1 MNAYNVAIV
10 GGGPGC
16 LAVMDMISRNRLR
29 QLRMRIVGIA
39 DTNSKAPAM
48 EHARS
53 SGIFTTADYHDFFA
67 IDRLNLIIELCGDP
81 AVAMAIQDEK
91 PSHIQFMDHT
101 MARLFW
107 DFIHLD
113 DEKLNAEK
121 NAEQRLKEERD
132 KTTRILNRLS
142 DSVLVMNTD
151 CVVENVNETF
161 LNEFNLTRDEAV
173 GKPCFENIFDRRSP
187 CPQSFC
193 PIANS
198 SIGALQGGRK
208 EHSFLRNG
216 QRVYYDADYRPL
228 IDEKG
233 AFTQWVVTMRDI
245 THRKEL
251 EIDLE
256 KSQKKYKDLF
266 DNAREGLA
274 LFDESG
280 GIVEGN
286 FSFAALLGYSK
297 NELENIKISDV
308 AESYSK
314 NILKENLA
322 GLKILGFTVVE
333 MDFVKQN
340 GDALPVEASI
350 TWLPDEC
357 LFRIMV
363 RDIGIEKKLEES
375 RRLYSERLEKE
386 VRERT
391 RDLKASQ
398 EEAQKQKNTAE
409 GIIYGSPTPMFV
421 IDGHHRVTYWNK
433 ACEKLT
439 GFPSEKVIGT
449 DRHWEPFYDRKKPL
463 LADVIVDGDPKTV
476 RKTIKKM
483 RLSKSSIVEGGYETE
498 YFVSRLGEGGTHL
511 YISAAPIK
519 DDAGQIQG
527 AIVTYQDVSERV
539 KMTEELKASEAE
551 ARRQRRTAE
560 GIISGTP
567 IPMFVLDKNHKI
579 TSWNKACEQLTGFR
593 SEEMIGTDRQWEPF
607 FPKKRKV
614 LADLIVEDDTE
625 TMWKLYKDMNL
636 RRSSMLDGAYEAE
649 HFFPHLGEHGTH
661 LYFNGAPIRDDA
673 GNIQGAIITYQDFSE
688 RVRMIQDI
696 ERREIFVQNLI
707 QNSIDGIIATDSTG
721 KIAIFN
727 RGASEILGY
736 TPGEI
741 INKMSYPE
749 LLSEAT
755 GATIRRTFYGSDYG
769 PPGKIINRETD
780 FFNKSGESIP
790 VRLSGTLLHEA
801 GKEVGSVV
809 FIQDLREIHALQR
822 EKEQAERMGAIGRT
836 VAGVAH
842 YIKNILNGL
851 QGGAYVINSAVTK
864 RDLDLVEKGW
874 DMVERNIDQINTI
887 VTDMLIYSS
896 EREPIYV
903 WVNPNHVVIEVLE
916 LMWDKAKLSGVSFKR
931 KLSEKLTPVAMD
943 KTAIHNCLLNLVS
956 NAIDACTLGGLT
968 GRKSVV
974 TVETDKPSGWGVRY
988 KVTDNGIGMDKEA
1001 QRKVFTDFFTTK
1013 GYKGTGLGLPVSQ
1026 KIVKEHGG
1034 KLSFSSQPGQGTT
1047 FSLTLPEKKPDTR

>member
-1 MNAYNVAIV
+1 MHIV
-10 GGGPGC
+10 GVADINPEAPG
-16 LAVMDMISRNRLR
+16 LEQARAL
-29 QLRMRIVGIA
+29 GILTTE
-39 DTNSKAPAM
+39 DY
-48 EHARS
+48 RDLF
-53 SGIFTTADYHDFFA
+53 GIDG
-67 IDRLNLIIELCGDP
+67 LNLIIELSGNP

-91 PSHIQFMDHT
+91 PSHIQLMDHT

-107 DFIHLD
+107 DFIQLD
-113 DEKLNAEK
+113 DERLSAEK
-121 NAEQRLKEERD
+121 KAEERLKAERD

-142 DSVLVMNTD
+142 DSVIVMNAD
-151 CVVENVNETF
+151 YVVENVNETF
-161 LNEFNLTRDEAV
+161 LEEFKLSRDEAI
-173 GKPCFENIFDRRSP
+173 GKPCFENIFSRQTPCEDR
-187 CPQSFC
+187 FC
-193 PIANS
+193 PIANLS
-198 SIGALQGGRK
+198 VETLQTGQK

-216 QRVYYDADYRPL
+216 RRVYYDADYRPL

-233 AFTQWVVTMRDI
+233 ALTQWVVTLRDI
-245 THRKEL
+245 THRREL

-274 LFDESG
+274 LFDENG
-280 GIVEGN
+280 CIVESN
-286 FSFAALLGYSK
+286 FSFAAMLGHAK
-297 NELENIKISDV
+297 DELEHMKISDV

-314 NILKENLA
+314 RILSENLD
-322 GLKILGFTVVE
+322 GLKVLGFTVVE

-340 GDALPVEASI
+340 GDVLPVEASI
-350 TWLPDEC
+350 TWLADEGV
-357 LFRIMV
+357 FRIMV

-391 RDLKASQ
+391 QDLKASQ
-398 EEAQKQKNTAE
+398 EEAQRQKNTAE

-421 IDGHHRVTYWNK
+421 IDREHKVAYWNK

-439 GFPSEKVIGT
+439 GFPSEEVIGT

-463 LADVIVDGDPKTV
+463 LADVIVDGNLNTL
-476 RKTIKKM
+476 KKVIEKM
-483 RLSKSSIVEGGYETE
+483 HLSTSSVVEDGYETE
-498 YFVSRLGEGGTHL
+498 YFVSRLGERGTHL

-519 DDAGQIQG
+519 DDAGEIQG

-539 KMTEELKASEAE
+539 KMTEELKASEEE
-551 ARRQRRTAE
+551 ARRQRRNAE

-607 FPKKRKV
+607 FPEKRKV

-625 TMWKLYKDMNL
+625 TMWKLYKNMNL
-636 RRSSMLDGAYEAE
+636 RRSSMLEGAYEAE

-688 RVRMIQDI
+688 RVRMIEDI

-707 QNSIDGIIATDSTG
+707 QNSIDGIIATDATG
-721 KIAIFN
+721 KIVIFN
-727 RGASEILGY
+727 RGACQILGY
-736 TPGEI
+736 APEEI
-741 INKMSYPE
+741 LNKMSYPD

-755 GATIRRTFYGSDYG
+755 GAAIRRTFYGSDYG
-769 PPGKIINRETD
+769 PPGKIVNMETE
-780 FFNKSGESIP
+780 FFNKSEARIP
-790 VRLSGTLLHEA
+790 VRLSGTLLYED

-809 FIQDLREIHALQR
+809 FIQDLREIHKLQR

-851 QGGAYVINSAVTK
+851 QGGAYVVNSALTK
-864 RDLDLVEKGW
+864 KDLMLVEKGW

-896 EREPIYV
+896 EREPSYA
-903 WVNPNHVVIEVLE
+903 WVNPNEVVIEILE
-916 LMWDKAKLSGVSFKR
+916 LMWERAKLSGVSFERRLDKN
-931 KLSEKLTPVAMD
+931 LTPVAMD

-956 NAIDACTLGGLT
+956 NAVDACTLGGLT
-968 GRKSVV
+968 GRKSLV
-974 TVETDKPSGWGVRY
+974 TVETDKPAGWGVRF
-988 KVTDNGIGMDKEA
+988 KVTDNGIGMDKAA
-1001 QRKVFTDFFTTK
+1001 QQRVFTDFFTTK
-1013 GYKGTGLGLPVSQ
+1013 GYKGTGLGLPVTQ

-1034 KLSFSSQPGQGTT
+1034 KLSFSSLPGQGTS
-1047 FSLTLPEKKPDTR
+1047 FSILLPEKNPDGH